1 MDERRRGRDPH
12 LVAPVVAP
20 IGQPAAERDGDRAPL
35 TGRLQRD
42 AGEEPGVLLG
52 PQSDVGSNL
61 VSMESGHEPQ
71 NPRGCDAR
79 QETGPTHVDVCTY
92 RVHSGAMDDAPN
104 ERTERKPLP
113 MSADEKRLMEA
124 AARVLG
130 LPWAQ
135 WARTV
140 LLPAAR
146 EVLAKAGAR

>member
-1 MDERRRGRDPH
+1 
-12 LVAPVVAP
+12 
-20 IGQPAAERDGDRAPL
+20 
-35 TGRLQRD
+35 
-42 AGEEPGVLLG
+42 
-52 PQSDVGSNL
+52 
-61 VSMESGHEPQ
+61 MESGHGPQ
-71 NPRGCDAR
+71 NPRACDHR
-79 QETGPTHVDVCTY
+79 QENARGAVDVCTY
-92 RVHSGAMDDAPN
+92 RVHSEAMDDAPN